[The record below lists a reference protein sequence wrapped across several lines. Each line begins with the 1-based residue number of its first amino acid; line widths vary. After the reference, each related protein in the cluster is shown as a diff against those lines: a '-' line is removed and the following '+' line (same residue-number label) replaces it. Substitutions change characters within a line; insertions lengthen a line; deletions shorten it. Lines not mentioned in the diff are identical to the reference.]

1 MEARTRPIDS
11 AISFALLVFRFFPQR
26 RRRRR
31 SPEAARSCDTRWVS
45 LHGPN
50 SISCG
55 LLIFFPSSP
64 PFSLPSFFSAM
75 ELRERGG
82 GEGKEGWPRGNI
94 LWRVRGN
101 RIANSCRDS
110 FLASEQLRPSSFVR
124 CSRNILTRL
133 RFDVCTRVHRV
144 NRSAGEG
151 REKKKKKE
159 MEGKET
165 EGWTKCRGKNSNG
178 LPSGIIWDV
187 TMRSREQKL
196 ESRG

>member
-1 MEARTRPIDS
+1 MQSINVRERRMERKERERYGASFRPSHRLRACWRNRWIERPATDNRLQRGRTYFFQGELDTKSRASMEARTRPIDS

-82 GEGKEGWPRGNI
+82 GEGKEG
-94 LWRVRGN
+94 
-101 RIANSCRDS
+101 
-110 FLASEQLRPSSFVR
+110 
-124 CSRNILTRL
+124 
-133 RFDVCTRVHRV
+133 
-144 NRSAGEG
+144 
-151 REKKKKKE
+151 
-159 MEGKET
+159 
-165 EGWTKCRGKNSNG
+165 
-178 LPSGIIWDV
+178 
-187 TMRSREQKL
+187 
-196 ESRG
+196 

>member
-64 PFSLPSFFSAM
+64 PFSPPSFFSAM

-82 GEGKEGWPRGNI
+82 GEEKKAEREYFMASAWKSNREFMPRLVSRFGT
-94 LWRVRGN
+94 
-101 RIANSCRDS
+101 
-110 FLASEQLRPSSFVR
+110 ASSIFV
-124 CSRNILTRL
+124 CSLFAKHFNPILT
-133 RFDVCTRVHRV
+133 CIRVHRV